1 MKIAKFKTESMETLA
16 HNAPKIASRLVEI
29 ALHDDHPK
37 QLEAIKMCM
46 DRLVPIQKAV
56 DDTAG
61 SRPIA
66 INIQVESAKRVIEA
80 S

>member
-1 MKIAKFKTESMETLA
+1 METLA
-16 HNAPKIASRLVEI
+16 HNASKIASRLVEI
-29 ALHDDHPK
+29 ALHDDHPR